1 MHYSIR
7 HLTSFRY
14 DAAISESVMELR
26 MRPRS
31 EGAQRCAAFDLSI
44 KPRTSVTMYYDHL
57 GNVVHHFDIPGHH
70 TNLTIKAEARV
81 EVTPQTLPTALS
93 APSWKELDQLLAEGD
108 YWEMLTPSR
117 FVAPTEMLRELA
129 RELNFQRRDDPLTLL
144 RELTA
149 ALHDT
154 FEYAPQSTEVDS
166 PIDEALLNRRGVC
179 QDLAHIMITLV
190 RGVNIP
196 CRYVSGYLFH
206 RDEDHDRSA
215 ADATHAW
222 VEARLPGLG
231 WVGFDPTNNLITGER
246 HIRVAIGRD
255 YSDVPPTR
263 GVFKGEANSELSV
276 SVQVVPADEPLADD
290 KMPTTSKWLSADRGE
305 PEEPDYEQQRQQ
317 QQQQ

>member
-1 MHYSIR
+1 MQ
-7 HLTSFRY
+7 
-14 DAAISESVMELR
+14 
-26 MRPRS
+26 PRS
-31 EGAQRCAAFDLSI
+31 DGGQRCSSFDLSI
-44 KPRTSVTMYYDHL
+44 KPRASVGSYHDHL
-57 GNVVHHFDIPGHH
+57 GNLVHHFDIPGHH
-70 TNLTIKAEARV
+70 TNLSIKAEARV
-81 EVTPQTLPTALS
+81 EIAPQTPPTAMKG
-93 APSWKELDQLLAEGD
+93 AAWNELDELLAEGR
-108 YWEMLTPSR
+108 YWEMLAPSR
-117 FVAPTEMLRELA
+117 FATSTDLLRKLA
-129 RELNFQRRDDPLTLL
+129 ADLSFQRRDDPLSLL

-149 ALHDT
+149 RLHDG

-166 PIDEALLNRRGVC
+166 PIDEALLSRRGVC

-206 RDEDHDRSA
+206 RAEDQDRSA

-231 WVGFDPTNNLITGER
+231 WVGFDPTNNLIAGER

-263 GVFKGEANSELSV
+263 GVFKGDANGELSV
-276 SVQVVPADEPLADD
+276 SVQVAPADEILLDE
-290 KMPTTSKWLSADRGE
+290 MPTTSKWLAADRAE
-305 PEEPDYEQQRQQ
+305 VEQDYLQQ

>member
-1 MHYSIR
+1 MQ
-7 HLTSFRY
+7 
-14 DAAISESVMELR
+14 
-26 MRPRS
+26 PRS
-31 EGAQRCAAFDLSI
+31 EGAQRCVRFDLSI
-44 KPRTSVTMYYDHL
+44 KPRTSITTYQDHL
-57 GNVVHHFDIPGHH
+57 GNLVHHFDIPSHH

-81 EVTPQTLPTALS
+81 EVTPQTLPTALT
-93 APSWKELDQLLAEGD
+93 AAAWNELDELLAEGD
-108 YWEMLTPSR
+108 YWEMLMPSR
-117 FVAPTEMLRELA
+117 FAAPTDLLRELA
-129 RELNFQRRDDPLTLL
+129 REVNFQRRDDPFSLL
-144 RELTA
+144 RELTT

-206 RDEDHDRSA
+206 RAEDQDRSA
-215 ADATHAW
+215 EDATHAW

-231 WVGFDPTNNLITGER
+231 WVGFDPTNNLIAGER

-276 SVQVVPADEPLADD
+276 AVQVAPANEPLVDD
-290 KMPTTSKWLSADRGE
+290 KMLTTSTWLSADRSE
-305 PEEPDYEQQRQQ
+305 SELQEEQQ
-317 QQQQ
+317 QQQQQQ